1 MKLKNFFNPQAIA
14 IIGASLDKKK
24 IGRQIL
30 DNIIKSGFSGKIYPI
45 NLKKGKIAN
54 QKILTDLEEI
64 PPKYLASTLV
74 VIAIPAIFVVKEVE
88 KCGRLGIKNIIII
101 SAGFKEANKEGADRE
116 KKLAILVK
124 KYQLNILGPNCLGFI
139 NNIFKFN
146 ASFAKSSIGSGRIA
160 LLSQSGAIGSAALD
174 WLMSRCLN
182 FGYFISLGNKS
193 FLNENDFLQ
202 YLAGDKNI
210 DAIVFYLEE
219 ISNGQKFI
227 ELAASLTAK
236 KPIIVLTSG
245 LSKASQEIIKSHT
258 GALAGAKE
266 AVLAGLKRGGIV
278 RAEKLEDVFSLLLMM
293 GSDKNFLAKI
303 KNIKNREIN
312 IITNAGGL
320 AALTADV
327 AAAEKIV
334 IKESVDILG
343 DADAEKYQSAVDSLI
358 KKYPTT
364 SILVL
369 LTPQSQTRPQAVA
382 EKIVNYS
389 QKNKKIFIATAFV
402 GGDAVA
408 PANNWL
414 NKQGVPAFSFPET
427 AIYAFK
433 YLFLYQDLTINLQP
447 VNKKIVYLK
456 VKSSQKLILTPNT
469 KLVDHLESFKLLK
482 KYKIPTV
489 TTKIY
494 SKQEKFNFP
503 VVLKITGDN
512 FIHKTDKQAIFLNLK
527 NQKELEEK
535 IRFCQKKYEHI
546 LRPPQ
551 NYLVVQPQIDGQ
563 LELIIGLKYDRI
575 FGHILL
581 LGLGGIYSEVFKKT
595 DVTLAR
601 LNKYQAL
608 RFIKELPFFAILN
621 GARGQQKYD
630 INKLAEILVNLCQLA
645 ADYPEIKEL
654 DINPL
659 FLNKT
664 DLLAGDVR
672 IFVN

>member
-101 SAGFKEANKEGADRE
+101 SAGFKESNKEGVDRE

-139 NNIFKFN
+139 NNIFKVN

-174 WLMSRCLN
+174 WLMSKHLN

-202 YLAGDKNI
+202 YLASDKNI

-219 ISNGQKFI
+219 INNGQKFI
-227 ELAASLTAK
+227 ELAANLATK

-327 AAAEKIV
+327 AATEKIV

-343 DADAEKYQSAVDSLI
+343 DADAEKYQSAIDNLV
-358 KKYPTT
+358 KKHPTT

-369 LTPQSQTRPQAVA
+369 LTPQSQTQPQAVA

-389 QKNKKIFIATAFV
+389 QKNKKIFIATSFV

-433 YLFLYQDLTINLQP
+433 YLFLYQDLTINLP
-447 VNKKIVYLK
+447 AVNKKTGYLK
-456 VKSSQKLILTPNT
+456 GQSKQTLILTPNT

-482 KYKIPTV
+482 KYKIPIV

-503 VVLKITGDN
+503 VVLKITGEN

-535 IRFCQKKYEHI
+535 IRFCQKKYRYI

-551 NYLVVQPQIDGQ
+551 NYLVVQPQIDSQ
-563 LELIIGLKYDRI
+563 LELIIGLKYDRA

-595 DVTLAR
+595 DVTLAQ

-608 RFIKELPFFAILN
+608 RFIKELPFFSILN
-621 GARGQQKYD
+621 GARRQQKYD
-630 INKLAEILVNLCQLA
+630 LNKLAEILVNLCQLA
-645 ADYPEIKEL
+645 ADHPEIKEL

>member
-1 MKLKNFFNPQAIA
+1 
-14 IIGASLDKKK
+14 
-24 IGRQIL
+24 
-30 DNIIKSGFSGKIYPI
+30 
-45 NLKKGKIAN
+45 
-54 QKILTDLEEI
+54 
-64 PPKYLASTLV
+64 
-74 VIAIPAIFVVKEVE
+74 
-88 KCGRLGIKNIIII
+88 
-101 SAGFKEANKEGADRE
+101 
-116 KKLAILVK
+116 
-124 KYQLNILGPNCLGFI
+124 
-139 NNIFKFN
+139 
-146 ASFAKSSIGSGRIA
+146 
-160 LLSQSGAIGSAALD
+160 
-174 WLMSRCLN
+174 MSKHLN

-202 YLAGDKNI
+202 YLASDKNI

-219 ISNGQKFI
+219 INNGQKFI
-227 ELAASLTAK
+227 ELAANLATK

-327 AAAEKIV
+327 AATEKIV

-343 DADAEKYQSAVDSLI
+343 DADAEKYQSAIDNLV
-358 KKYPTT
+358 KKHPTT

-369 LTPQSQTRPQAVA
+369 LTPQSQTQPQAVA

-389 QKNKKIFIATAFV
+389 QKNKKIFIATSFV

-433 YLFLYQDLTINLQP
+433 YLFLYQDLTINLP
-447 VNKKIVYLK
+447 AVNKKTGYLK
-456 VKSSQKLILTPNT
+456 GQSKQTLILTPNT

-482 KYKIPTV
+482 KYKIPIV

-503 VVLKITGDN
+503 VVLKITGEN

-535 IRFCQKKYEHI
+535 IRFCQKKYRYI

-551 NYLVVQPQIDGQ
+551 NYLVVQPQIDSQ
-563 LELIIGLKYDRI
+563 LELIIGLKYDRA

-595 DVTLAR
+595 DVTLAQ

-608 RFIKELPFFAILN
+608 RFIKELPFFSILN

-630 INKLAEILVNLCQLA
+630 LNKLAEILVNLCQLA
-645 ADYPEIKEL
+645 ADHPEIKEL